1 MFRWDEVRV
10 SAGPWRVPMV
20 VRRGSKHNAFP
31 TKQSPPGQQK
41 KNESK
46 SNKEIKMAMNLQG
59 FGEVALSIVAYSI
72 CSGTLV
78 LLNKMTL
85 FHLPFP
91 SLVTSFQLSMAVC
104 FIFGA
109 KASGILPVD
118 PIKMEF
124 IIPYSYYI
132 VGFALGVYCNM
143 KSLSLA
149 NVETVI
155 VAKALSPCL
164 VSLLDAMFLGREL
177 PSPRS
182 CGAIALIAL
191 GAYGYAS
198 YDEKFQTQGASA
210 YVWPFC
216 CKYNN
221 RVFWRMKE
229 ALEMLLK

>member
-1 MFRWDEVRV
+1 M
-10 SAGPWRVPMV
+10 
-20 VRRGSKHNAFP
+20 P
-31 TKQSPPGQQK
+31 TFH
-41 KNESK
+41 
-46 SNKEIKMAMNLQG
+46 LDG
-59 FGEVALSIVAYSI
+59 FGVDVAISIVAYSI

-85 FHLPFP
+85 HHLPFP

-109 KASGILPVD
+109 KASGLLPVD

-164 VSLLDAMFLGREL
+164 VSLLDALMIHGALPPVLLVEKKIAITFRPDVIERPFVVENIFAEMIQVPFQAFTSATRMVFRASLG
-177 PSPRS
+177 
-182 CGAIALIAL
+182 
-191 GAYGYAS
+191 
-198 YDEKFQTQGASA
+198 F
-210 YVWPFC
+210 
-216 CKYNN
+216 
-221 RVFWRMKE
+221 
-229 ALEMLLK
+229 